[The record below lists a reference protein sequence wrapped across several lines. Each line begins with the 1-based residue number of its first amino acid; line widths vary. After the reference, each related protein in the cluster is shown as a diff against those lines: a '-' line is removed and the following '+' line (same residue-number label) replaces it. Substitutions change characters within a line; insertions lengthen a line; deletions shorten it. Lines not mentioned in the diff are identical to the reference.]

1 MYIVAIMITA
11 VIFSATGLGVL
22 NLATVVNLDTQ
33 AAVET
38 VQDQVEVESFANV
51 ALWRVNAG

>member
-22 NLATVVNLDTQ
+22 NLATIVNLDTQ
-33 AAVET
+33 AAVQT
-38 VQDQVEVESFANV
+38 VQDQVEVESF
-51 ALWRVNAG
+51 